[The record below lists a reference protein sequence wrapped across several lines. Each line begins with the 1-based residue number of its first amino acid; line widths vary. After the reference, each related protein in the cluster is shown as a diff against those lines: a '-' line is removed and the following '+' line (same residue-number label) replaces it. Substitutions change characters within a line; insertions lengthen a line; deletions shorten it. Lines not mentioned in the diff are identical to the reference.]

1 MCFFNVQIFSKM
13 FKYVSQMSK
22 VSKHFEFRTRI
33 LTIIEPSQLIVT
45 LDSIVRNS
53 FEHLNFKKMK
63 QFVFSW
69 E

>member
-1 MCFFNVQIFSKM
+1 MS
-13 FKYVSQMSK
+13 KYVSQMSK

-53 FEHLNFKKMK
+53 FEHLNFKKNEAICI
-63 QFVFSW
+63 FLGVT
-69 E
+69 

>member
-1 MCFFNVQIFSKM
+1 
-13 FKYVSQMSK
+13 MSK

>member
-1 MCFFNVQIFSKM
+1 MS
-13 FKYVSQMSK
+13 KYVSQMSK